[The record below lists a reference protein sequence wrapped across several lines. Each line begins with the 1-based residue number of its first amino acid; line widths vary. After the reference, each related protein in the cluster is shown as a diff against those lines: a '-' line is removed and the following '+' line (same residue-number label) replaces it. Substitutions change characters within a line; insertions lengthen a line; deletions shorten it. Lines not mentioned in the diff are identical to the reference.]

1 MKIKYET
8 PDNLFKFYNETIEI
22 GQKRKKIE
30 KNGTISIFNQLVKYS
45 LYALIYGTCI
55 AVLMSLK
62 RNDILYY
69 IIIAVS
75 IFFLGASIVYI
86 ISFITNYKA
95 FKKNGIKGTI
105 TINEKSI
112 IDKDK
117 KYKLEISLDEISSII
132 IGKYSV
138 NIFLI
143 SSKIYL
149 RVPIIYEDKIIDTIK
164 KYKEDIRVIKLYND

>member
-8 PDNLFKFYNETIEI
+8 PDNLFKFYNETVEI

-30 KNGTISIFNQLVKYS
+30 KYGNISIYNQIVKYS
-45 LYALIYGTCI
+45 LYALLFGSCI
-55 AVLMSLK
+55 IILMNLK

-69 IIIAVS
+69 MIIAVS
-75 IFFLGASIVYI
+75 IFYLGYSIIYI
-86 ISFITNYKA
+86 INFIMNYKA

-112 IDKDK
+112 IDKDE
-117 KYKLEISLDEISSII
+117 KYKLEINLNEISSII

-138 NIFLI
+138 NIFLLN
-143 SSKIYL
+143 SKIYL
-149 RVPIIYEDKIIDTIK
+149 RLPIVYVDQIVDSIK
-164 KYKEDIRVIKLYND
+164 KHKDDIRLIKLNND